1 MRELPDRDER
11 AQNQAWIRYELECI
25 ATLFFGA
32 NQKGVSRLLLVLR
45 LICRVRLFVHD
56 TNFTRRA
63 LAAMTMIIKF
73 LPWDIAAR
81 DRVAIASESSRDGAQ
96 VIVNSAIEQ
105 TKSRGAKAMLGFVID
120 SIVVLSRASRH
131 VDYAKVPN

>member
-1 MRELPDRDER
+1 
-11 AQNQAWIRYELECI
+11 
-25 ATLFFGA
+25 
-32 NQKGVSRLLLVLR
+32 
-45 LICRVRLFVHD
+45 
-56 TNFTRRA
+56 
-63 LAAMTMIIKF
+63 MTMIIKF